1 MKLENTGKSL
11 SDLASLL
18 TERSSSGKEKGN
30 EAAKADF
37 DPLHPFKARKKRS
50 ASVPAGAK
58 PLFPKEGASGLGAL
72 ARLRTESETAVTPV
86 PQKSEKKASSLY
98 KTPVSRPTVKAA
110 HTEPA
115 KPVLPDAREAKRA
128 RAEESRDQAVRS
140 ERKAS
145 GPKPD
150 QAGRA
155 GGVSGASSERRAQR
169 GHPVPEIKEHSGKVS
184 DTVPEAA
191 AAEASG
197 EIPDER
203 CREAVPSG
211 AEAGRTSQKTEAASP
226 PCRSEDGCRQ
236 ARSDAGQESGPSF

>member
-86 PQKSEKKASSLY
+86 PQKSEKKPHLSIRL
-98 KTPVSRPTVKAA
+98 
-110 HTEPA
+110 
-115 KPVLPDAREAKRA
+115 LC
-128 RAEESRDQAVRS
+128 
-140 ERKAS
+140 
-145 GPKPD
+145 
-150 QAGRA
+150 
-155 GGVSGASSERRAQR
+155 
-169 GHPVPEIKEHSGKVS
+169 PVP
-184 DTVPEAA
+184 
-191 AAEASG
+191 
-197 EIPDER
+197 R
-203 CREAVPSG
+203 
-211 AEAGRTSQKTEAASP
+211 
-226 PCRSEDGCRQ
+226 
-236 ARSDAGQESGPSF
+236 